1 MAEIGSKLHI
11 KYDGAVKVRKD
22 STITTLFQNEPI
34 RIKMSP
40 KTWCSVLT
48 HQTSAAQTYKV
59 GYWEHGIGFVIE
71 IQAVLIAVLF
81 FAVEEAITEAST
93 QSL

>member
-1 MAEIGSKLHI
+1 
-11 KYDGAVKVRKD
+11 
-22 STITTLFQNEPI
+22 
-34 RIKMSP
+34 MSP

-48 HQTSAAQTYKV
+48 RQTSAVRTYKV
-59 GYWEHGIGFVIE
+59 GSWEHGIGFVIE

-81 FAVEEAITEAST
+81 FAVDEAITEAST